1 MLHRDRRTE
10 ARSLVMICSNC
21 GNNNTEGYKFCTKC
35 GAKLE
40 VKEPS
45 VELEFENDET
55 VILDDTMAFENDET
69 VILDDISVF
78 ENDETVILDDITA
91 FENDEIV
98 ILDDISSFEND
109 ETVILDNSPDPIKE
123 IEDDG
128 TVILNDDK
136 NGGSGK
142 AETSSAIPKAPVFD
156 YRPVYKENGSCGSN
170 DTGYIDHLRA
180 LKGLLDDG
188 IITEE
193 EFTHKKK
200 QILGL

>member
-35 GAKLE
+35 GTKLE
-40 VKEPS
+40 VKETRAD
-45 VELEFENDET
+45 LAFENDET

-69 VILDDISVF
+69 VILDDISAF
-78 ENDETVILDDITA
+78 ENDETVILDNVTD
-91 FENDEIV
+91 FENDETV

-109 ETVILDNSPDPIKE
+109 ETVILDNGSDPIKE
-123 IEDDG
+123 VEDDG
-128 TVILNDDK
+128 TVMLNDEK

-142 AETSSAIPKAPVFD
+142 AETSSAIPKALVFD

-193 EFTHKKK
+193 EFTQKKK